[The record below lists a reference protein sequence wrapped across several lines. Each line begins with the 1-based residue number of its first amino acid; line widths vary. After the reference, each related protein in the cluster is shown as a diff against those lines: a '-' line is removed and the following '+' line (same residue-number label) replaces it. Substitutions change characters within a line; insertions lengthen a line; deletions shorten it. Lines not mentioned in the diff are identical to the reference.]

1 MKVLFEGVTYPE
13 DLIKSYF
20 NDRFHITETKG
31 CRITSVGYCY
41 NNQHQVCYI
50 LPKLFI
56 DIIKKQYYSNSD
68 IPYIEL
74 AKGNFDLNLISS
86 EHIKEFKAFLIL
98 FYKSLKE
105 YKTRKKDAYLLKE
118 NNHTL
123 ISSFGQYDFSFL
135 DLLLSIIEFYKTHRN
150 TIIFTQKQI
159 QKNAHKKVNWSKTIR
174 NSTPFFI
181 DGNPIYE
188 KVSARHKAI
197 DTEEDLMVLFESI
210 VYHIKNEYGLHVSL
224 NNIYEVIKGQ
234 KFQKILNKGAKPL
247 KKIKYKYFSDTM
259 KSIYNMV
266 ELFLSKSDKAEKSKH
281 SEDYII
287 INSYHQVFEDMVDKL
302 LTSQKSV
309 TTENEIALAKLKNNK
324 DGKIIDHIFAFK
336 DLLSDDSTIYYIA
349 DSKYYLPSNK
359 IDDNSVYKQFT
370 YAKNTIQLN
379 IDLLNKVK
387 NNTAIYYRDELTE
400 GYNITPNFFIKGKLS
415 DLSSTD
421 LDLKVIKNS
430 DKTIKTEQSYHFKH
444 RLFDRDTLSIIHYS
458 INYMYVLDRY
468 VNSNALT
475 LKKEQNH
482 IYNFIR
488 KTTIEYLSSDE
499 FLFKLKVANFSN
511 LEALQD
517 FVNTNFRLLHGK
529 VFRRANTPL
538 ELIIALDDSDI
549 PLKEFIASKSIQTQ
563 DFEYP
568 IV

>member
-74 AKGNFDLNLISS
+74 AQGNFDLNLISS

-98 FYKSLKE
+98 FYKSLKK
-105 YKTRKKDAYLLKE
+105 YKIRKKDTYLLKE
-118 NNHTL
+118 NNLTL

-135 DLLLSIIEFYKTHRN
+135 DLLLSIIDFYKTHRN

-159 QKNAHKKVNWSKTIR
+159 QKKAHNKINWSKTIR
-174 NSTPFFI
+174 TSIPFFI

-188 KVSARHKAI
+188 KVSARHKI
-197 DTEEDLMVLFESI
+197 IHTEEDLMVLFESI
-210 VYHIKNEYGLHVSL
+210 VYYIKNQYNLHVTL
-224 NNIYEVIKGQ
+224 NNTYEVIKGQ
-234 KFQKILNKGAKPL
+234 KFQKVLDKGVKPL

-259 KSIYNMV
+259 KSIYDMV
-266 ELFLSKSDKAEKSKH
+266 ELFLSKSSKAEKSKN

-302 LTSQKSV
+302 LTSQKSI
-309 TTENEIALAKLKNNK
+309 TTENEIALSKLKNNK
-324 DGKIIDHIFAFK
+324 DGKIIDHIFSFK

-349 DSKYYLPSNK
+349 DSKYYIPSNT
-359 IDDNSVYKQFT
+359 IGDNSVYKQFT

-379 IDLLNKVK
+379 IDLLNKAK
-387 NNTAIYYRDELTE
+387 SNIPIYYRDQLTE
-400 GYNITPNFFIKGKLS
+400 GYNITPNFFIKGSLS
-415 DLSSTD
+415 NLSNTD
-421 LDLKVIKNS
+421 PDLKVIKNS
-430 DKTIKTEQSYHFKH
+430 DNTIKTEHSYHFKH
-444 RLFDRDTLSIIHYS
+444 RLFDRDTLLIIHYS

-475 LKKEQNH
+475 LKKEQDY

-488 KTTIEYLSSDE
+488 KTSIEYLNSDQ
-499 FLFKLKVANFSN
+499 FNFKLKVVNFTN

-517 FVNTNFRLLHGK
+517 FVNTNFKLLHGK
-529 VFRRANTPL
+529 VFRRVNIPL

-549 PLKEFIASKSIQTQ
+549 PLKDFIHSNIIQIQ

-568 IV
+568 LI